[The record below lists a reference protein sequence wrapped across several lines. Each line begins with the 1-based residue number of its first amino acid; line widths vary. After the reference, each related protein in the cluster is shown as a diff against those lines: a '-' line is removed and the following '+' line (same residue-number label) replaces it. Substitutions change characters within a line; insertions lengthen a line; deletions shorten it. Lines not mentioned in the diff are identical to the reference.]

1 MQILDMGLL
10 VHRVRWLKAHG
21 SSVLKFKAHRFLG
34 FQVQIL
40 FRHAAGVVYAFLG
53 IEYSW

>member
-1 MQILDMGLL
+1 MGLL

-40 FRHAAGVVYAFLG
+40 FRHAAGIRFF
-53 IEYSW
+53 EY